1 MENTEKEKELTTGQK
16 IGKGFRAVGDIIHKI
31 ENFFGLII
39 SFFVRMR
46 KPIMAIPVVLA
57 SVWLA
62 QYNTEHLPEQVG
74 IDLQATGEYAYMIS
88 RDTAVLAPLA
98 VTALCLLLM
107 FCSRRT
113 VYPWIISI
121 FSLVLPLLVLLTNV
135 FPA

>member
-1 MENTEKEKELTTGQK
+1 MENTEKDKELTAGQK
-16 IGKGFRAVGDIIHKI
+16 ISKGFHTVGDVIHKI

-46 KPIMAIPVVLA
+46 KPIMAIPVILA

-62 QYNTEHLPEQVG
+62 QYNTEHLPETVG
-74 IDLQATGEYAYMIS
+74 IDLQATGEYAYMVS
-88 RDTAVLAPLA
+88 RDTAVLVPLA

-121 FSLVLPLLVLLTNV
+121 FSLVLPVLVLVINI
-135 FPA
+135 FPG